1 MPKTNSVNLT
11 ISFFYVLYM
20 LSCSDENLSKCVVVI
35 VLGFVVYNV
44 LKDNLK
50 LFIYDRYLRCYVMSH

>member
-1 MPKTNSVNLT
+1 MHVL
-11 ISFFYVLYM
+11 YLYM
-20 LSCSDENLSKCVVVI
+20 LSCFDENLYKCVVVI

-50 LFIYDRYLRCYVMSH
+50 LFIYETTRNI

>member
-1 MPKTNSVNLT
+1 
-11 ISFFYVLYM
+11 M

-50 LFIYDRYLRCYVMSH
+50 KFIYVRYLRCYVMSH